1 MIRRISQRKLGLLFR
16 EMAHDPKL
24 RPHLQK
30 VIAETKRPHKYGATA
45 VTIDGIRFA
54 SKKEGKRYAELKLL
68 AKAGKIKN
76 LELQVKYPF
85 QLNCEHMFTYIAD
98 FTYWDHENSRNVI
111 EDVKGVRTPLYRLKK
126 KLIENQYDLEIV
138 EI

>member
-1 MIRRISQRKLGLLFR
+1 MPTLF
-16 EMAHDPKL
+16 
-24 RPHLQK
+24 
-30 VIAETKRPHKYGATA
+30 TKRHKYGAVP

-54 SKKEGKRYAELKLL
+54 SKKEGKRYGELKLL
-68 AKAGKIKN
+68 AKAGKIKH

-85 QLNCEHMFTYIAD
+85 QLNREHMFTYIAD
-98 FTYWDHENSRNVI
+98 FTYWDCETDRNVI